1 MNSTINKTSNRV
13 YYITVLRALAACII
27 VNSHYT
33 GIYPND
39 IIANGGL
46 LGNILFFAISGY
58 CLFSVKQPFVKWYV
72 KRVIR
77 CYLPV
82 WIITI
87 VYLLVGFYSY
97 SDQTFIW
104 WFIYPT
110 YTQFVSQIVILY
122 IPFYFIASTKLKN
135 YIPQIALGTFT
146 VYLLVYI
153 FAFDKGSYGIDRV
166 DKPMIL
172 FLYFESMLF
181 GAWVKS
187 KDKKFLDKRNKV
199 LPVITLG
206 LTVLYFCSKFVFS
219 KIESISYLQ
228 VINQIIIYALLC
240 VLFLL
245 FASLESKLE
254 RLPKVIKSIIDFLSE
269 RTLEIYVVQFPLIEI
284 ARGIGLFPLNWFAAT
299 TMILVAATILH
310 FICQKIQG
318 VIHV

>member
-1 MNSTINKTSNRV
+1 MWEISKRGNNRS
-13 YYITVLRALAACII
+13 YYITILRALAACII

-39 IIANGGL
+39 FIANGGL

-58 CLFSVKQPFVKWYV
+58 CLFSIKQSFRKWYV

-82 WIITI
+82 WIITT
-87 VYLLVGFYSY
+87 VYLLVGFYTY

-122 IPFYFIASTKLKN
+122 IPFYIIASTKLKN
-135 YIPQIALGTFT
+135 YLPQIALGTFA
-146 VYLLVYI
+146 VYLLIYVFI
-153 FAFDKGSYGIDRV
+153 FDKGSYGIDRV

-187 KDKKFLDKRNKV
+187 KDKKLLDKRNKI
-199 LPVITLG
+199 LPIITLV
-206 LTVLYFCSKFVFS
+206 LAVLYFCSKYAFS

-228 VINQIIIYALLC
+228 VINQIIIYVLLC
-240 VLFLL
+240 ALFLL
-245 FASLESKLE
+245 FVSLNSKLE
-254 RLPKVIKSIIDFLSE
+254 RLPKGIKCIIDFLSE